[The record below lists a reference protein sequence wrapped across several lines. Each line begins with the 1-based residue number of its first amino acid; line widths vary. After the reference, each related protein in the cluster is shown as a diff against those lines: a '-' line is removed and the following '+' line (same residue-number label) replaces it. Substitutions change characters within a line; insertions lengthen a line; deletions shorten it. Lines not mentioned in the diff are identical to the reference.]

1 VVADPQMDEFMNDD
15 LGSTIGRLGKKPDIE
30 REPAT

>member
-1 VVADPQMDEFMNDD
+1 MDEFMNDD